1 MNKIDREKNKD
12 NDKEK
17 VIDKGNNNFKS
28 GFIGFLGRTNV
39 GKSTILNKL
48 LKEKVSI
55 VTPKKQTTRKQIKG
69 ILTTDTYQLIF
80 LDTPGIH
87 KGKYKLNKLMN
98 ETAYLSN
105 MDVDLIIY
113 VVEPKITDED
123 LKIIENLKKDKNLSN
138 KPVILLIN
146 KIDEYKFGKDKK
158 RDLELIDKYSKL
170 YQFKSIIPISC
181 KTNHNINQIIPE
193 ILKQINVGPKYFNKD
208 EYTDQTEREIV
219 EEVVREKALKLLREE
234 IPHGIFVEVN
244 KMKKRLTKNNE
255 EIYDVDITINCVKDS
270 HKGIIIGKDGEMLK
284 KILTYARED
293 LEEILNIKLNMKVW
307 VKVNKDWLDNEKI
320 IKRFKSE

>member
-1 MNKIDREKNKD
+1 MEKNK
-12 NDKEK
+12 
-17 VIDKGNNNFKS
+17 FKS

-48 LKEKVSI
+48 LSEKISI

-69 ILTTDTYQLIF
+69 ILTTDDYQLVF
-80 LDTPGIH
+80 LDTPGVH
-87 KGKYKLNKLMN
+87 KGRYKLNKLMN

-105 MDVDLIIY
+105 SDVDLIIF

-123 LKIIENLKKDKNLSN
+123 IKIINKIKEDGNLNS
-138 KPVILLIN
+138 KPIILLIN
-146 KIDEYKFGKDKK
+146 KIDKFRFGKDKA
-158 RDLELIDKYSKL
+158 RDLKLIEDYSNL
-170 YQFKSIIPISC
+170 YDFKSIIPVSSM
-181 KTNHNINQIIPE
+181 TNHNIDQIIPV
-193 ILKQINVGPKYFNKD
+193 ILENLKEGPQYYSED

-234 IPHGIFVEVN
+234 IPHGIFVEVD
-244 KMKKRLTKNNE
+244 KMSLRKTKNNE
-255 EIYDVDITINCVKDS
+255 DIYDVSIVINCVKES

-284 KILTYARED
+284 KIVTFARED
-293 LEEILNIKLNMKVW
+293 LEEMLGIKLNMNVW
-307 VKVNKDWLDNEKI
+307 VKVNKDWLNKENI